1 MAADPETE
9 EGANE
14 IYDSNTMDTKIEG
27 FCWRCIIRP
36 VRLQRLHRTRIY

>member
-1 MAADPETE
+1 MSADPETE

-14 IYDSNTMDTKIEG
+14 IYDGDTMDTEMEG

-36 VRLQRLHRTRIY
+36 VRQQRLYRIRI